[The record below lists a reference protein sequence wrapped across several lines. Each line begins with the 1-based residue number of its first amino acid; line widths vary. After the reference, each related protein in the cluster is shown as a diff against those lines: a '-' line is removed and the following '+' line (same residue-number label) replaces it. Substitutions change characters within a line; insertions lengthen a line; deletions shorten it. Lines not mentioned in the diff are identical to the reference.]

1 LVKKIVLE
9 IAQFRLR
16 AGVSE
21 KDFLKVSDQL
31 QKDYLVKQKGYVDRE
46 LVKREDGLWSDVFHW
61 SSMEDAKRVG
71 ENIMTADAAQN
82 FLKMLD
88 PDSVVVMY
96 FEQVQVYGK

>member
-21 KDFLKVSDQL
+21 KDFLKVSDRL

-46 LVKREDGLWSDVFHW
+46 LVKREDGLWSDILHW
-61 SSMEDAKRVG
+61 SNMEDAKRVG